1 MRTVLAFEP
10 DPRQAAALKLVVK
23 DRVGANF
30 VLAESKDAA
39 LAAIRSAVP
48 DLILLTALISP
59 RDEKEI
65 ADLIRKLD
73 GAEHT
78 QRNDE
83 QHGRRD
89 RPALVQRREAQEYD
103 RE

>member
-10 DPRQAAALKLVVK
+10 DPKQAAALKLVVK
-23 DRVGANF
+23 DRVGADF

-59 RDEKEI
+59 RDETEI
-65 ADLIRKLD
+65 ADLIRELD

-78 QRNDE
+78 QTLTIPLLDLGTSASRP
-83 QHGRRD
+83 RRRSAD
-89 RPALVQRREAQEYD
+89 C
-103 RE
+103 

>member
-10 DPRQAAALKLVVK
+10 DPGKPRHLNSSSRIASG
-23 DRVGANF
+23 RNF

-59 RDEKEI
+59 RDETEI
-65 ADLIRKLD
+65 ADLIRELD

-78 QRNDE
+78 QTLTI
-83 QHGRRD
+83 
-89 RPALVQRREAQEYD
+89 PC
-103 RE
+103 